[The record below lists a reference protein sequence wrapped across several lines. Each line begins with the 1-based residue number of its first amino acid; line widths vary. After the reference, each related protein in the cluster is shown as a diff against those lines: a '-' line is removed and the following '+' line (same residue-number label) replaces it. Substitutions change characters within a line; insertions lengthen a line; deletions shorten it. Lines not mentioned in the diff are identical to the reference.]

1 MLSLSVRSS
10 FGEEATRLLCT
21 VQVVPH
27 VTVIVLSRGLSGL
40 QPRLRD
46 VALLNAVCDIFCVH
60 TEEYTYA
67 FQSKTDNRS
76 FSSSQHSLFFLGSPG
91 ASLPSMTFHIQS
103 RANRDSPQCVFQAP
117 DHGRTQEPFC
127 RCSIQVAS
135 QGSPIE
141 EVLGRHRPTHNC
153 HQPTFRLCRNFIR
166 GALRFLGTVYPFMT
180 EGGAVPTALSSC
192 WKCSLRRVT

>member
-1 MLSLSVRSS
+1 MSLSSTQSVTSSASIQRNTRMLSNPRRTIVVSPLRSIR
-10 FGEEATRLLCT
+10 F
-21 VQVVPH
+21 
-27 VTVIVLSRGLSGL
+27 
-40 QPRLRD
+40 
-46 VALLNAVCDIFCVH
+46 
-60 TEEYTYA
+60 
-67 FQSKTDNRS
+67 
-76 FSSSQHSLFFLGSPG
+76 FFLGSPG